1 MWLDVI
7 RCGGAKFDGCV
18 ILDECHKA
26 KNLVCTTSII
36 SVLSVRAERERE
48 SRERILTQVYIYIV
62 FATHVGVKVEGS
74 ADKSS
79 NAAQAVYLLQVSH
92 NEMEGGRA
100 FVFACIQNP
109 ALAII
114 AIIFFSRS
122 FD

>member
-26 KNLVCTTSII
+26 KNLVWTESII

-48 SRERILTQVYIYIV
+48 QRENTHTSLYIV
-62 FATHVGVKVEGS
+62 FVTHVHVKVEGS

>member
-1 MWLDVI
+1 MY
-7 RCGGAKFDGCV
+7 
-18 ILDECHKA
+18 HKYYFG
-26 KNLVCTTSII
+26 IE
-36 SVLSVRAERERE
+36 RACRERERE
-48 SRERILTQVYIYIV
+48 REREQRENTHTGLYIYIV